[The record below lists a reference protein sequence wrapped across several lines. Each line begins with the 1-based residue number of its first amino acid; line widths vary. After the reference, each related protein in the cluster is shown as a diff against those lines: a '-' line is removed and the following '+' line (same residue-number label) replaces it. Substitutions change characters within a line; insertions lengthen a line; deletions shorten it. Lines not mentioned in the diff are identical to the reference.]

1 MKETK
6 KQIKAQLING
16 VRKQFEYQLQR
27 KDDQIAHMQ
36 TLFNREQDRR
46 IELERKNRE
55 LTDANLR
62 LKEQVKAFEDWTE
75 RMQDFCN
82 LPEEERGPAFRTYLD
97 ELRAKQ
103 ESEESM
109 KGLTDRLSVYS
120 SFMGFMG
127 L

>member
-27 KDDQIAHMQ
+27 KDDQIAHIQ

-62 LKEQVKAFEDWTE
+62 LREQVEAFKDWTE

-97 ELRAKQ
+97 ELRTRQ
-103 ESEESM
+103 QSEESM
-109 KGLTDRLSVYS
+109 KGLFDSLSVYS
-120 SFMGFMG
+120 SIFGFM
-127 L
+127 

>member
-55 LTDANLR
+55 LIDANLR
-62 LKEQVKAFEDWTE
+62 LREQIEEFKDWIE

-97 ELRAKQ
+97 ELKTRRQ
-103 ESEESM
+103 SEESM
-109 KGLTDRLSVYS
+109 KGLVDSLSIYS
-120 SFMGFMG
+120 SIFGFM
-127 L
+127 